1 MSPRVY
7 LAGQIAGL
15 TYDGADDWRQIVR
28 YDLSRDGIRVFSP
41 LRGKEFL
48 RGAGVLEGPVDAH
61 PLSTAHGLTAR
72 DREDVRRADAVL
84 MYLPTSE
91 RVSIGTMIEVG
102 WADAWRVPIV
112 LVTNAD
118 SLYASH
124 PMVIECASY
133 VVPELHQGVA
143 LIRSLLLP

>member
-15 TYDGADDWRQIVR
+15 TYDGADDWRQVAAT
-28 YDLSRDGIRVFSP
+28 LLTPNGIRVFSP

-84 MYLPTSE
+84 MYLPNSE
-91 RVSIGTMIEVG
+91 RVSIGTMIEIG
-102 WADAWRVPIV
+102 WADAWRVPVV
-112 LVTNAD
+112 LVTDPN
-118 SLYASH
+118 SLYAVH
-124 PMVIECASY
+124 PMVAECVSY
-133 VVPELHQGVA
+133 TVPTLEQGVA